1 MTHVDQLG
9 GFRDGAEGR
18 FEHRGRLAREGDHGP
33 VGAVAGI
40 EVQQGGPFNRPD
52 GGGNLPDD
60 FLVAPLAEIG
70 DALDK
75 RWHGRESSGN
85 QPVIG
90 LPLAGRSRYAFAIL
104 IAAAGVAALVL
115 FRDFFQRSPLTPA
128 WIVSLLSLLVAGVYP
143 AILAEVI
150 VILTTLYFA
159 IEPSNSFAF
168 AYPGDGTRVAIWI
181 ACIGLADVIAWR
193 LQQARRVSA
202 AREQALVESEA
213 RYRDL
218 LEQASDGIVLL
229 HPDGRFALV
238 NQRAAEMLGYS
249 ESELLTRRLP
259 EVYVSKDRLRPP
271 ARLDGP
277 DSVVLEERR
286 LRRKDGTVFDAEL
299 SLRRTGKG
307 LLQGILRDI
316 TERRR
321 AEEARLGAQKT
332 LQRIT
337 ASVPGVVYQ
346 YTIDPDGR
354 GRFAY
359 VSERV
364 KELFGVSSWE
374 VLEDPDRLLA
384 SVDPEDRHAA
394 APVFRRAS
402 EQLEPYSF
410 DFRIRPHPGELR
422 WLRAIATPVQEAE
435 ALVWHGV
442 IVDITE
448 QRQLQA
454 ELLQAQKMES
464 LGRLAGGMAHDFN
477 NLLTVIRGY
486 ADVLSTQLG
495 EEDPRRDELREIRD
509 AAGRGA
515 GLTRQLLA
523 LSRRQMLVPRDVDL
537 NVLVTD
543 LERMLR
549 RVIGADIEI
558 VTLLSPDLG
567 WVRADPGQ
575 LEQVLLNLAVNARD
589 AMPRGGTL
597 RLETARSR
605 VDRGASDRATQGVPP
620 GEYVVL
626 KVADTGIGMDGETQ
640 AKAFEPFFTT
650 KPPGEG
656 TGLGLST
663 VYGIVQQSGGAVTM
677 ESSPG
682 KGTTMRLFFPR
693 FEPVEEPE
701 DDAEPAVPA
710 GAKPTKGTL
719 LVVEDEER
727 VRRLTCRILE
737 QYGYG
742 TLEASDGQTALD
754 LLNGSESAIDLL
766 ISDVL
771 MPGMSGPELVD
782 RARRQRPDLPVLL
795 LSGYPADEIPHGEEA
810 DQRARRF
817 LQKPFSAEALA
828 TAVEELL
835 TASREE
841 PG

>member
-1 MTHVDQLG
+1 M
-9 GFRDGAEGR
+9 
-18 FEHRGRLAREGDHGP
+18 
-33 VGAVAGI
+33 I
-40 EVQQGGPFNRPD
+40 E
-52 GGGNLPDD
+52 
-60 FLVAPLAEIG
+60 
-70 DALDK
+70 
-75 RWHGRESSGN
+75 
-85 QPVIG
+85 
-90 LPLAGRSRYAFAIL
+90 LPLAGRSRYVFAIL
-104 IAAAGVAALVL
+104 IAGAGVAALML

-150 VILTTLYFA
+150 IILATLYFA

-168 AYPGDGTRVAIWI
+168 AYAGDDLRVAIWI

-193 LQQARRVSA
+193 LQRARRVSA
-202 AREQALVESEA
+202 TREQALSESEA

-229 HPDGRFALV
+229 QPDGRFVLL
-238 NQRAAEMLGYS
+238 NQRAAAMLGYE
-249 ESELLTRRLP
+249 ESELLSHRLP
-259 EVYVSKDRLRPP
+259 DVYVSRDRLRPP
-271 ARLDGP
+271 ANLDGP
-277 DSVVLEERR
+277 GDSVVLEERR

-299 SLRRTGKG
+299 SLRRTGRG
-307 LLQGILRDI
+307 LLQGIIRDI

-321 AEEARLGAQKT
+321 AEEVRLGAQKT

-346 YTIDPDGR
+346 YTIDGDGN

-359 VSERV
+359 ISERV
-364 KELFGVSSWE
+364 KELFGVSAWE
-374 VLEDPDRLLA
+374 VLEHPDRLLE
-384 SVDPEDRHAA
+384 SIDPEDRHAA
-394 APVFRRAS
+394 TPVFRRAS
-402 EQLEPYSF
+402 ERLEPYSF

-422 WLRAIATPVQEAE
+422 WLRAIATPVREE
-435 ALVWHGV
+435 DLLVWHGV
-442 IVDITE
+442 IVDVTE

-486 ADVLSTQLG
+486 AEVLSSQLG
-495 EEDPRRDELREIRD
+495 DEDPRRDELREIGD
-509 AAGRGA
+509 AATRGA

-549 RVIGADIEI
+549 RVIGAHIEI
-558 VTLLSPDLG
+558 VTVLSPELG

-589 AMPRGGTL
+589 AMPQGGTL
-597 RLETARSR
+597 RLETARVQVS
-605 VDRGASDRATQGVPP
+605 RGASDRATQGVAP
-620 GEYVVL
+620 GDYVVL
-626 KVADTGIGMDGETQ
+626 MVADTGIGMDGETQ

-656 TGLGLST
+656 TGLGLAT
-663 VYGIVQQSGGAVTM
+663 VYGIVQQSGGAVTLD
-677 ESSPG
+677 SSPG
-682 KGTTMRLFFPR
+682 KGTTLRLFFPR
-693 FEPVEEPE
+693 IEPVDEPG
-701 DDAEPAVPA
+701 DQAEPSAAA
-710 GAKPTKGTL
+710 GAKRNKGTI

-737 QYGYG
+737 HYGYG
-742 TLEASDGQTALD
+742 VLEAADGQTALD
-754 LLNGSESAIDLL
+754 LLHGGESAVDLL
-766 ISDVL
+766 VSDVL
-771 MPGMSGPELVD
+771 MPGMNGPELAD

-795 LSGYPADEIPHGEEA
+795 LSGYAADEIP
-810 DQRARRF
+810 RREGTEFPPGQAF
-817 LQKPFSAEALA
+817 LQKPYSPEALA
-828 TAVEELL
+828 IAVEELL
-835 TASREE
+835 ATPRE
-841 PG
+841 PSD

>member
-1 MTHVDQLG
+1 MA
-9 GFRDGAEGR
+9 GAG
-18 FEHRGRLAREGDHGP
+18 
-33 VGAVAGI
+33 VGAL
-40 EVQQGGPFNRPD
+40 E
-52 GGGNLPDD
+52 
-60 FLVAPLAEIG
+60 
-70 DALDK
+70 
-75 RWHGRESSGN
+75 
-85 QPVIG
+85 
-90 LPLAGRSRYAFAIL
+90 
-104 IAAAGVAALVL
+104 L
-115 FRDFFQRSPLTPA
+115 FRDFFERSPLTPA
-128 WIVSLLSLLVAGVYP
+128 WIVSLLALLVAGVAP

-150 VILTTLYFA
+150 IILATVYFA
-159 IEPSNSFAF
+159 IEPSRSFHF
-168 AYPGDGTRVAIWI
+168 AYSGDGTRIAIWI
-181 ACIGLADVIAWR
+181 SCIGLADLIAWR
-193 LQQARRVSA
+193 LQRARQVSA
-202 AREQALVESEA
+202 AREQALTESEA

-238 NQRAAEMLGYS
+238 NERAAHMLGYP
-249 ESELLTRRLP
+249 EAELLTRRLP
-259 EVYVSKDRLRPP
+259 EVYVSNDRLRPP
-271 ARLDGP
+271 PNLDGP

-299 SLRRTGKG
+299 SLRRTGQG

-321 AEEARLGAQKT
+321 AEEVRLGAQKT

-346 YTIDPDGR
+346 YTIDVEGR

-359 VSERV
+359 ISERV
-364 KELFGVSSWE
+364 KELFGVTSWE

-384 SVDPEDRHAA
+384 SIDPEDRHAA
-394 APVFRRAS
+394 IPVFRRAS
-402 EQLEPYSF
+402 ERLEPYTF
-410 DFRIRPHPGELR
+410 DFRNRPRQGELR
-422 WLRAIATPVQEAE
+422 WLRAIATPVREDDL
-435 ALVWHGV
+435 LVWHGV

-486 ADVLSTQLG
+486 ADVLTSQFG
-495 EEDPRRDELREIRD
+495 DGDPRRDELREIRD
-509 AAGRGA
+509 AASRGA

-549 RVIGADIEI
+549 RVIGAHIEI
-558 VTLLSPDLG
+558 LTVQAPELG

-575 LEQVLLNLAVNARD
+575 LEQVLLNLAVNSRD
-589 AMPRGGTL
+589 AMPQGGTI
-597 RLETARSR
+597 RLETARVR
-605 VDRGASDRATQGVPP
+605 VDRGASDRSTQGVPP

-626 KVADTGIGMDGETQ
+626 KVTDTGIGMDPETQ

-663 VYGIVQQSGGAVTM
+663 VYGIVQQSGGAVTLD
-677 ESSPG
+677 SSPG

-693 FEPVEEPE
+693 IEPVEES
-701 DDAEPAVPA
+701 DDEARPPAMT
-710 GAKPTKGTL
+710 GAKRHKGTL

-737 QYGYG
+737 HYGYRVM
-742 TLEASDGQTALD
+742 EAADGQTALD
-754 LLNGSESAIDLL
+754 LLNGGESAIDML

-771 MPGMSGPELVD
+771 MPGMSGPELAE

-795 LSGYPADEIPHGEEA
+795 LSGYPADEIPLEEPM
-810 DQRARRF
+810 DPGDRRVF
-817 LQKPFSAEALA
+817 LQKPFSPEALA
-828 TAVEELL
+828 TAVAELL
-835 TASREE
+835 GTPPDSD
-841 PG
+841 